1 MYCLIVPIH
10 GHCSLRIQ
18 TRRMLKPKLTRLGLR
33 LKCDVAANELEVTTF
48 AFKLFFIHIYLSN
61 IYSQQYMFVCVYV
74 DHSFQAI
81 FIHAVLAASLRPH
94 QF

>member
-10 GHCSLRIQ
+10 GHCGLRIQ

-61 IYSQQYMFVCVYV
+61 IYSQQYMFVCVHV
-74 DHSFQAI
+74 DQRLHAI
-81 FIHAVLAASLRPH
+81 FVHA
-94 QF
+94 F